1 MSVRSI
7 KNNLN
12 RSNSVVILK
21 MATRFTL
28 YYFTR
33 SFKKLN
39 YIVGLNSLK
48 TQDKLYELNLNITSH
63 LIKIVKLTQIVH
75 RSLRCRYAKLWT
87 LHRIE
92 GGVLIAFHLALFSF
106 TPLVLF
112 WPNRLPLIEFICGF
126 QLEIRLNNER
136 ART

>member
-1 MSVRSI
+1 MSVRSF
-7 KNNLN
+7 KNNLKP
-12 RSNSVVILK
+12 SNSVVLK

-28 YYFTR
+28 YYYTR

-48 TQDKLYELNLNITSH
+48 TQDKLYELNLNITFH

-106 TPLVLF
+106 TPLILF
-112 WPNRLPLIEFICGF
+112 WPNRLPLIEFIRGF
-126 QLEIRLNNER
+126 QLEIRLNNDG
-136 ART
+136 ARI